1 MRKSSTILRN
11 FPKIVSVVLI
21 GAGLLLHPQYAAQGV
36 KEGLSLLGAVV
47 IPSLF
52 PFLVL
57 SSYLCESSSVNG
69 LCRIFEKPAE
79 KIFKING
86 NCILPVFLGSVGGY
100 PVGAKSVAELYENKK
115 ITKNEAERLFYWC
128 VNSGPAFTVSAV
140 GTMMLGN
147 IKSGFLIYFS
157 SLLSSLTIGF
167 FCRFLYIGQPI
178 KTDNSF
184 VTEQKKYPLITAVS
198 NGASAMLNI
207 SSWILCFSCLSALID
222 TIKTDNSAKIFIKSV
237 LEVTTGC
244 RECAGKV
251 PIPVIAAMLGFGG
264 LSVICQVSPYLNSCG
279 VQLKRFFSARIL
291 NAALCAFYSSQLL
304 KIFPQAGTVS
314 TTFHTS
320 VADVHLSFTT
330 PVFAILTIMCGLL
343 IFELDNRKK
352 VC

>member
-1 MRKSSTILRN
+1 MKKSSTVLRN
-11 FPKIVSVVLI
+11 LPKIVSVILI
-21 GAGLLLHPQYAAQGV
+21 GAGLLLYPQHAAQGV
-36 KEGLSLLGAVV
+36 KAGLTLLGSVV

-57 SSYLCESSSVNG
+57 SSYLCESSSVNV
-69 LCRIFEKPAE
+69 LCRILEKPAE
-79 KIFKING
+79 KIFKVNRNG
-86 NCILPVFLGSVGGY
+86 ILPVFLGATGGY
-100 PVGAKSVAELYENKK
+100 PVGAKTVAELYENGK

-147 IKSGFLIYFS
+147 TKTGFLLYFS

-167 FCRFLYIGQPI
+167 FCRFLASG
-178 KTDNSF
+178 NSD
-184 VTEQKKYPLITAVS
+184 VKNTSYTETTKRNPLIFAVS
-198 NGASAMLNI
+198 NGTSAMLNI

-222 TIKTDNSAKIFIKSV
+222 ELNADNSAKIFIKSV

-251 PIPVIAAMLGFGG
+251 PVPVIAAMLGFGG
-264 LSVICQVSPYLNSCG
+264 LSVICQVSPYLEVCK
-279 VQLKRFFSARIL
+279 VQIKRFFSARIL

-304 KIFPQAGTVS
+304 KIFPQAEIVS
-314 TTFHTS
+314 TTLKTQF
-320 VADVHLSFTT
+320 ADIHFSFTT